1 MLHSALEGSQLRL
14 RPINL
19 LPAVQLGTT
28 PPRPLSAGDRP
39 KSKAGIDQVLGGTKL
54 FLSLKS
60 VSYPQSQLPGCGPAF
75 IRWLSDCSYIGLHS
89 LPHGT
94 QSSHEGTFVMDG
106 CQIIIVEGKIGGR
119 DFLFGHLADI
129 TLLNPFTFTEC

>member
-1 MLHSALEGSQLRL
+1 M

-19 LPAVQLGTT
+19 LPAVQLDMA
-28 PPRPLSAGDRP
+28 PPRSLSAGDRP
-39 KSKAGIDQVLGGTKL
+39 KSKGSIDQVLGVTKL

-60 VSYPQSQLPGCGPAF
+60 VSYPQSQLLRCGPVF
-75 IRWLSDCSYIGLHS
+75 IRWLSDFSYIGLHS
-89 LPHGT
+89 LLHGT
-94 QSSHEGTFVMDG
+94 QRSHEGTFVMDG

-129 TLLNPFTFTEC
+129 TLLSPFTFT